1 MKYNILAI
9 KLALW
14 VKSPKDNSYLA
25 LLITFI
31 SLKLVLPGII
41 LLHAHSQVVYHIP
54 QSSISVSSSVKEE
67 LSLQD

>member
-25 LLITFI
+25 LLITII
-31 SLKLVLPGII
+31 SLKLVLTGII
-41 LLHAHSQVVYHIP
+41 LLHAHSQVVYGMR
-54 QSSISVSSSVKEE
+54 VKFHKC
-67 LSLQD
+67 QFIH